1 MKPLANECFI
11 DMSNLEPQLAVAQNL
26 VSQQHIERFYFLLS
40 SIQTA
45 FLTSLLL
52 FVCFDYTRQ

>member
-1 MKPLANECFI
+1 VKPLADECFI

-45 FLTSLLL
+45 FPDL
-52 FVCFDYTRQ
+52 FALVCVL